1 MVRITLVNMR
11 PNDLTERLR
20 VVICSPGT
28 LHISTAAAQLL
39 ETPRS
44 WARTCCK
51 LTSFF
56 TIYGIF
62 SSLNLKT
69 YDNFT
74 KQKIDLTYIYGS
86 ENVTHT
92 VFFYVNVS
100 DNKNIFYCTS
110 LLTLTNKKSSFKSIL
125 SWLHYILENFLF
137 PSSRLISS
145 NSSLMLVASVP
156 R

>member
-44 WARTCCK
+44 WARTFCK

-100 DNKNIFYCTS
+100 DITKTFFTVHLY
-110 LLTLTNKKSSFKSIL
+110 
-125 SWLHYILENFLF
+125 
-137 PSSRLISS
+137 
-145 NSSLMLVASVP
+145 
-156 R
+156 

>member
-1 MVRITLVNMR
+1 MFYNI
-11 PNDLTERLR
+11 
-20 VVICSPGT
+20 
-28 LHISTAAAQLL
+28 
-39 ETPRS
+39 
-44 WARTCCK
+44 
-51 LTSFF
+51 F

-100 DNKNIFYCTS
+100 DITKTFFTVHLY
-110 LLTLTNKKSSFKSIL
+110 
-125 SWLHYILENFLF
+125 
-137 PSSRLISS
+137 
-145 NSSLMLVASVP
+145 
-156 R
+156 